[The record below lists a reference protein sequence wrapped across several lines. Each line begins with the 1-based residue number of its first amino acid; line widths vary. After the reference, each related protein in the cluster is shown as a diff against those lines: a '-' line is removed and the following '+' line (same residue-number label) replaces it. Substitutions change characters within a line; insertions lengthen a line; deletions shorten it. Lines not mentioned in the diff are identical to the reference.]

1 MSNLEL
7 PTSIVT
13 RLVKDATSDQL
24 ATLISKDVKK
34 AFSQMAGYYA
44 LYLYSISNDIAKES
58 RRKKVTEQDVYQAL
72 KETGFEKHIEQLKDF
87 MANYN
92 ADKEDQ
98 PPAKTTYKKRTN
110 ADLSK
115 GSVLVG
121 QQPGEGDAEMDE
133 EEEVIEQMV
142 IEQGNHKR
150 LRNVSE
156 DEEVVDLDDEDLEIV
171 DIKQTK

>member
-1 MSNLEL
+1 
-7 PTSIVT
+7 
-13 RLVKDATSDQL
+13 
-24 ATLISKDVKK
+24 
-34 AFSQMAGYYA
+34 
-44 LYLYSISNDIAKES
+44 
-58 RRKKVTEQDVYQAL
+58 VYQAL

-121 QQPGEGDAEMDE
+121 QPPGEGDAEMDE
-133 EEEVIEQMV
+133 EEEVVE
-142 IEQGNHKR
+142 
-150 LRNVSE
+150 
-156 DEEVVDLDDEDLEIV
+156 
-171 DIKQTK
+171 

>member
-58 RRKKVTEQDVYQAL
+58 RRKKVTESDVYQAL
-72 KETGFEKHIEQLKDF
+72 KETGFEKHIE
-87 MANYN
+87 
-92 ADKEDQ
+92 
-98 PPAKTTYKKRTN
+98 
-110 ADLSK
+110 
-115 GSVLVG
+115 
-121 QQPGEGDAEMDE
+121 
-133 EEEVIEQMV
+133 
-142 IEQGNHKR
+142 
-150 LRNVSE
+150 
-156 DEEVVDLDDEDLEIV
+156 
-171 DIKQTK
+171 

>member
-1 MSNLEL
+1 
-7 PTSIVT
+7 
-13 RLVKDATSDQL
+13 
-24 ATLISKDVKK
+24 
-34 AFSQMAGYYA
+34 
-44 LYLYSISNDIAKES
+44 
-58 RRKKVTEQDVYQAL
+58 VYQAL

-121 QQPGEGDAEMDE
+121 QP
-133 EEEVIEQMV
+133 
-142 IEQGNHKR
+142 
-150 LRNVSE
+150 
-156 DEEVVDLDDEDLEIV
+156 
-171 DIKQTK
+171 

>member
-1 MSNLEL
+1 
-7 PTSIVT
+7 
-13 RLVKDATSDQL
+13 
-24 ATLISKDVKK
+24 
-34 AFSQMAGYYA
+34 MAGYYA

-110 ADLSK
+110 ADISK
-115 GSVLVG
+115 GSVLRG
-121 QQPGEGDAEMDE
+121 QAMVEDDAEMGE
-133 EEEVIEQMV
+133 EEEVEQMV
-142 IEQGNHKR
+142 IEQTNQKR
-150 LRNVSE
+150 IRNVSE

>member
-7 PTSIVT
+7 PASIIT
-13 RLVKDATSDQL
+13 RLVKDGMASDQL

-34 AFSQMAGYYA
+34 AFSQLAGYYA

-58 RRKKVTEQDVYQAL
+58 RRKKVTEQDVYLAL

-98 PPAKTTYKKRTN
+98 QPAAVYKKRTN
-110 ADLSK
+110 ADLTK
-115 GSVLVG
+115 TVKIM
-121 QQPGEGDAEMDE
+121 GDGGDDADM
-133 EEEVIEQMV
+133 IENDDVMIASQSR
-142 IEQGNHKR
+142 QKR

-156 DEEVVDLDDEDLEIV
+156 EEEAVDIDEEDLEIV
-171 DIKQTK
+171 DI

>member
-1 MSNLEL
+1 
-7 PTSIVT
+7 
-13 RLVKDATSDQL
+13 
-24 ATLISKDVKK
+24 
-34 AFSQMAGYYA
+34 MAGYYA
-44 LYLYSISNDIAKES
+44 MYLYSISNDIAKES

-110 ADLSK
+110 ADISK
-115 GSVLVG
+115 GSVMMRG
-121 QQPGEGDAEMDE
+121 QGQEQDDADMG
-133 EEEVIEQMV
+133 EEEVVEEMV
-142 IEQGNHKR
+142 IEQTNHKR
-150 LRNVSE
+150 IRNFSE
-156 DEEVVDLDDEDLEIV
+156 NDEEEVVDLDDEDLEIV